1 MKNMNDE
8 AETKNNIVILNSM
21 EELSQF
27 LKDNSGKIVNVT
39 VETVKE
45 KSVDAERTV

>member
-8 AETKNNIVILNSM
+8 VETKNNIILNSM

-27 LKDNSGKIVNVT
+27 LKDNPGKIVNVT
-39 VETVKE
+39 VELIKE
-45 KSVDAERTV
+45 KNVDAETTV

>member
-8 AETKNNIVILNSM
+8 VETKNNIILNSM

-27 LKDNSGKIVNVT
+27 LKDNPGKIVNVT
-39 VETVKE
+39 VELIKE
-45 KSVDAERTV
+45 KNADAETTV